1 MPKLVPSNF
10 AIENSESDIKRS
22 TSIFNLLQDKLR
34 IGSNNS
40 SKNNTIIPK
49 VIIQFWDK
57 ANSNPSDVKKCMESW
72 ESLKEEGYT
81 LGIVSSKKK
90 DMVEYGVQLI
100 GLENQFEVIVGY
112 DEVKKHK
119 PSPEGIFIACKQ
131 LGYDHDN
138 CIYVGD
144 TSTDILAANN
154 AGLYSVA
161 YLTHPERRDA
171 ILDAKPNA
179 TIENLNELKEL
190 LKKDITWT
198 RSLT

>member
-1 MPKLVPSNF
+1 MPNAVELIEKL
-10 AIENSESDIKRS
+10 
-22 TSIFNLLQDKLR
+22 
-34 IGSNNS
+34 
-40 SKNNTIIPK
+40 
-49 VIIQFWDK
+49 K
-57 ANSNPSDVKKCMESW
+57 AD
-72 ESLKEEGYT
+72 GYT
-81 LGIVSSKKK
+81 LGLVSSKKK

-112 DEVKKHK
+112 DEVKNHK
-119 PSPEGIFIACKQ
+119 PSPEGIFIACKE
-131 LGYDHDN
+131 LGIDHDN

-144 TSTDILAANN
+144 TSTDVLAANN

-171 ILDAKPNA
+171 IMEAKPNA
-179 TIENLNELKEL
+179 TIEDLLELTEL